1 MRFEENFIEINRGKF
16 FYWEKNREKKE
27 TIIFL
32 HGFPGNHKGLTE
44 FAEEFDNFRLII
56 PDLPD
61 CGKSHSLDK
70 KHELKNYAEWLDGFL
85 EKLSIDKCIVIGHS
99 FGARLALFFGGNYK
113 KRAEKIVL
121 IVPVLGISGFVSFLG
136 FLEYKIAEVLPK
148 RLKKMWLA
156 NDLFQEIS
164 KHVISKTK
172 SKKKR
177 DEIMSQDK
185 EEFKRFN
192 AQTAIELFNDVEK
205 TDLFSAAEKINV
217 PSLVVSAEKDEIAP
231 VGSLEKLAKKIE
243 KGDLE
248 IIKNSGHLVPVEEP
262 AITAELVNKWIS
274 RFK

>member
-1 MRFEENFIEINRGKF
+1 
-16 FYWEKNREKKE
+16 
-27 TIIFL
+27 
-32 HGFPGNHKGLTE
+32 
-44 FAEEFDNFRLII
+44 
-56 PDLPD
+56 
-61 CGKSHSLDK
+61 
-70 KHELKNYAEWLDGFL
+70 
-85 EKLSIDKCIVIGHS
+85 
-99 FGARLALFFGGNYK
+99 
-113 KRAEKIVL
+113 
-121 IVPVLGISGFVSFLG
+121 
-136 FLEYKIAEVLPK
+136 
-148 RLKKMWLA
+148 
-156 NDLFQEIS
+156 
-164 KHVISKTK
+164 
-172 SKKKR
+172 
-177 DEIMSQDK
+177 MSQDK